1 MGKLSDWFCQTD
13 AKKKKLG
20 KYKEFI
26 HGVEKIFWWEFGWV
40 GGLDEYSIGY
50 SYMLSDNWF
59 QNVT

>member
-1 MGKLSDWFCQTD
+1 MQKK
-13 AKKKKLG
+13 KKKKLG

>member
-1 MGKLSDWFCQTD
+1 MSNRCK
-13 AKKKKLG
+13 KKKKLG

-26 HGVEKIFWWEFGWV
+26 HGVGKIFWWEFGWV